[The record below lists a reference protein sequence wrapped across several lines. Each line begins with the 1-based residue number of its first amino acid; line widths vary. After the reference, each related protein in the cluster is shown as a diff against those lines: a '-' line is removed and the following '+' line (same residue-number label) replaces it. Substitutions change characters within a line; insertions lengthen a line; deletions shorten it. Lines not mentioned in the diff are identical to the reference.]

1 MIKFLLQGQCQH
13 GMVITS
19 LWCRSLKCSI
29 NKTKAK
35 AQSPKKTVQ
44 VCPIKNDEN
53 KGYLDL
59 HQVIFEQEQIFSLSD
74 KGGMN
79 EIQTLT
85 EIFIA
90 EYAIY

>member
-1 MIKFLLQGQCQH
+1 MIKFLLQGHCQH

-19 LWCRSLKCSI
+19 LWCRSLKRSI

-35 AQSPKKTVQ
+35 AQKKTYT
-44 VCPIKNDEN
+44 CPIKNDEN